1 MEKNCF
7 LNGRNIIRWGNVVPL
22 ANRRSWRWSNHSLV
36 CPNSPE
42 ISILPCSSSDC
53 LSLWPANSENQL
65 PPFETRPLLNSILRA
80 RGWTSR
86 RRGNDEDSLKLY
98 RIIIVSSF
106 PILNVD
112 SSPSAHTRCFGW
124 RICIEQLGRSEIKFL
139 TVPLRDGILFGRE
152 VHFSTLFWILG
163 DLFIKKKKRKNK
175 LARIL
180 FKIFFAKFHRW
191 YIGFC
196 YWMNKIRTATS
207 RQTSSSF

>member
-124 RICIEQLGRSEIKFL
+124 RICIEQLGRSKIKFL

-163 DLFIKKKKRKNK
+163 DLFIKKKKK
-175 LARIL
+175 
-180 FKIFFAKFHRW
+180 
-191 YIGFC
+191 
-196 YWMNKIRTATS
+196 
-207 RQTSSSF
+207 